1 MNIRKN
7 TYGINFP
14 FDDSDSGDF
23 LLLTE
28 IPETEIKSNLIHLL
42 LTRKG
47 SRYYLP
53 DFGSN
58 LYQYVFEPLDDIVIG
73 KIEDEINDAV
83 ERYIPNLKISNIIIE
98 RFYDNIEYVNDQKQQ
113 HTIKIK
119 IDYVITSR
127 TFQSPD
133 TVTIVL

>member
-23 LLLTE
+23 LRLTE
-28 IPETEIKSNLIHLL
+28 IPEREIKSNLVHLL

-83 ERYIPNLKISNIIIE
+83 EKYIPNLKINKITIE
-98 RFYDNIEYVNDQKQQ
+98 TFYDNIQYINDQKQQ

-133 TVTIVL
+133 TVTLVL

>member
-23 LLLTE
+23 LRLTE
-28 IPETEIKSNLIHLL
+28 IPEREIKSNLVHLL

-53 DFGSN
+53 DFGTN

-73 KIEDEINDAV
+73 RIEDEINDAV
-83 ERYIPNLKISNIIIE
+83 EKYIPNLKINKITIE
-98 RFYDNIEYVNDQKQQ
+98 TFYDNIQYINDQKQQ

-133 TVTIVL
+133 TVTLVL

>member
-23 LLLTE
+23 LRLTE
-28 IPETEIKSNLIHLL
+28 IPEREIKSNLVHLL

-73 KIEDEINDAV
+73 KIEEEINNAV
-83 ERYIPNLKISNIIIE
+83 EKYIPNLKINKITIE
-98 RFYDNIEYVNDQKQQ
+98 TFYDNIQYINDQKQQ

-133 TVTIVL
+133 TVTLVL

>member
-14 FDDSDSGDF
+14 FDDSNSGDF
-23 LLLTE
+23 LRLTE
-28 IPETEIKSNLIHLL
+28 IPEREIKSNLVHLL

-47 SRYYLP
+47 SSYYLP

-73 KIEDEINDAV
+73 KIEEEINDAV
-83 ERYIPNLKISNIIIE
+83 EKYIPNLKINKITIE
-98 RFYDNIEYVNDQKQQ
+98 TFYDNIQYINDQKQQ

-133 TVTIVL
+133 TVTLVL

>member
-58 LYQYVFEPLDDIVIG
+58 LYQYVFEPLDDIVIS

-83 ERYIPNLKISNIIIE
+83 ERYIPNLKISKITIE

>member
-23 LLLTE
+23 LRLTE
-28 IPETEIKSNLIHLL
+28 IPEREIKSNLVHLL

-73 KIEDEINDAV
+73 KIEEEINDAV
-83 ERYIPNLKISNIIIE
+83 EKYIPNLKINKITIE
-98 RFYDNIEYVNDQKQQ
+98 TFYDNIQYINDQKQQ

>member
-23 LLLTE
+23 LRLTE
-28 IPETEIKSNLIHLL
+28 IPEREIKSNLVHLL

-83 ERYIPNLKISNIIIE
+83 EKYIPNLKINKITIE
-98 RFYDNIEYVNDQKQQ
+98 TFYDNIQFINDQKQQ

-133 TVTIVL
+133 TVTLVL

>member
-83 ERYIPNLKISNIIIE
+83 ERYIPNLKISKITIE

>member
-23 LLLTE
+23 LRLTE
-28 IPETEIKSNLIHLL
+28 IPEREIKSNLVHLL

-73 KIEDEINDAV
+73 KIEEEINDAV
-83 ERYIPNLKISNIIIE
+83 EKYIPNLKINKITIE
-98 RFYDNIEYVNDQKQQ
+98 TFYDNIQYINDQKQQ

-133 TVTIVL
+133 TVTLVL

>member
-83 ERYIPNLKISNIIIE
+83 ERYIPNLKISNITIE

>member
-23 LLLTE
+23 LRLTE
-28 IPETEIKSNLIHLL
+28 IPEREIKSNLIHLL

-73 KIEDEINDAV
+73 KIEEEINDAV
-83 ERYIPNLKISNIIIE
+83 EKYIPNLKINKITIE
-98 RFYDNIEYVNDQKQQ
+98 TFYDNIQYINDQKQQ

-133 TVTIVL
+133 TVTLVL

>member
-58 LYQYVFEPLDDIVIG
+58 LYQYVFEPLDDIVIS

-133 TVTIVL
+133 TVTLVL

>member
-23 LLLTE
+23 LRLTE
-28 IPETEIKSNLIHLL
+28 IPEREIKSNLIHLL
-42 LTRKG
+42 LTRRG

-73 KIEDEINDAV
+73 KIEEEINDAV
-83 ERYIPNLKISNIIIE
+83 EKYIPNLKINKITIE
-98 RFYDNIEYVNDQKQQ
+98 TFYDNIQYINDQKQQ

-133 TVTIVL
+133 TVTLVL

>member
-23 LLLTE
+23 LRLTE
-28 IPETEIKSNLIHLL
+28 IPEREIKSNLVHLL

-53 DFGSN
+53 DFGTN

-73 KIEDEINDAV
+73 RIEDEINDAV
-83 ERYIPNLKISNIIIE
+83 EKYIPNLKINKITIE
-98 RFYDNIEYVNDQKQQ
+98 TFYDNIQYINDQKQQ

-133 TVTIVL
+133 TVTKVL

>member
-58 LYQYVFEPLDDIVIG
+58 LYQYVFEPLDDIVIS

-83 ERYIPNLKISNIIIE
+83 ERYIPNLKINNIIIE
-98 RFYDNIEYVNDQKQQ
+98 RFYDNIEYINNQEQQ

-127 TFQSPD
+127 TFQSSD

>member
-58 LYQYVFEPLDDIVIG
+58 LYQYVFEPLDDIVIS